1 VYAIMQRA
9 LARYP
14 IDRYE
19 HPELGSALRYLRTRA
34 GLSRA
39 EVARRARG
47 QLSAVYLAQCE
58 ADPATASARTPSKA
72 KLDVMLE
79 ALGSNRTE
87 FEALLAERPWAL
99 RVVEG
104 TEWDAR
110 PAAVWDRGRDELL
123 ELYDA
128 ATDAQRAEL
137 LAFARRLRRA

>member
-1 VYAIMQRA
+1 

-19 HPELGSALRYLRTRA
+19 HPELPAALRYLRTRA

-39 EVARRARG
+39 QVATRAQG

-58 ADPATASARTPSKA
+58 SETRTPSKA

-79 ALGSNRTE
+79 ALGSNRAE
-87 FEALLAERPWAL
+87 FEALLAARPWAK
-99 RVVEG
+99 VDEG
-104 TEWDAR
+104 AEWDTQPR
-110 PAAVWDRGRDELL
+110 AVWDRGRDELL

-128 ATDAQRAEL
+128 APDAQRAEL
-137 LAFARRLRRA
+137 LAFARRLTSS